1 MNPYNFLTEF
11 DNWWYWQVCVIYWGT
26 SESWATIV
34 VANQDDWKPVVN
46 PSSGGLVR
54 IKKNV

>member
-1 MNPYNFLTEF
+1 MCPYDFIEEF

-26 SESWATIV
+26 SEYWASVV
-34 VANQDDWKPVVN
+34 VANQDNWKPVVN

-54 IKKNV
+54 KSLN